1 MPDAIDMK
9 ITLAENIQKLAKDS
23 SLRKLAQAAGI
34 PASSLGNWSTGQLP
48 SGEKGHRTLKKLCDY
63 LHCTI
68 DLIMYGD
75 ILTPPKQQQT
85 SLSDFLPGD
94 VFAGKFLVD
103 LKIKKLP
110 D

>member
-1 MPDAIDMK
+1 MAEAFDMK

-23 SLRKLAQAAGI
+23 SLRKLAQASGI
-34 PASSLGNWSTGQLP
+34 PASSLGNWANGSLP
-48 SGEKGHRTLKKLCDY
+48 SGEKGHRTLKKLCDH

-75 ILTPPKQQQT
+75 ITTPPKQQA
-85 SLSDFLPGD
+85 SLSDFMHGD
-94 VFAGKFLVD
+94 VFTGKFLVD